1 MRKVEDPLPR
11 TARVNGV
18 GEEGF
23 VVIGSDEPGVAI
35 LLQEQEVH
43 VLSSLVVGV
52 PEFVSF
58 KVNDW
63 RE

>member
-11 TARVNGV
+11 TARVNDV

-23 VVIGSDEPGVAI
+23 VVVGSDEPGVAI

-52 PEFVSF
+52 PEFS
-58 KVNDW
+58 NS
-63 RE
+63 